1 MRPALR
7 GRTYASPR
15 NLGRQ
20 VLHLLVMCTRVF
32 CLVGLGLRMAAA
44 VSAQNPPADSSQSAS
59 SPSAPVS
66 NSNAPERLVS
76 WKRIIPNILDDQKRI
91 WLFPAHVAEGSH
103 LIPVAG
109 VLGATAALV
118 ALDPVEARYFRGTRS
133 FHTLNRALPSNA
145 TTAGILV
152 VPAALYFTGTLR
164 KDSKTQQTALLAVEA
179 AADAEIP
186 NLFLRNTTRRLRP
199 ADVPQ
204 HGNFSDTWFDS
215 GGNPLKAQGSF
226 PSGHTA
232 AAFAVATVITRRYHT
247 HRWVPFVAYGVAGAI
262 GFSRVSLSAHFLS
275 DVFFGG
281 ALGYSVGRFVV
292 LRQ

>member
-1 MRPALR
+1 MWM
-7 GRTYASPR
+7 S
-15 NLGRQ
+15 
-20 VLHLLVMCTRVF
+20 TRVF
-32 CLVGLGLRMAAA
+32 CLVGLGLPIAGA

-59 SPSAPVS
+59 FPSAPAS
-66 NSNAPERLVS
+66 NSNASERLVS

-91 WLFPAHVAEGSH
+91 WLFPAHLAEGSH
-103 LIPVAG
+103 LVPVAG

-118 ALDPVEARYFRGTRS
+118 ALDPVEARYFRDTRS
-133 FHTLNRALPSNA
+133 FHAFNQSLPSYA

-152 VPAALYFTGTLR
+152 VPAALYFTGILR
-164 KDSKTQQTALLAVEA
+164 KDSKAQQTALLAAEA
-179 AADAEIP
+179 VADAEIP

-199 ADVPQ
+199 ADVPL

-232 AAFAVATVITRRYHT
+232 AAFAVATVIARRYHT
-247 HRWVPFVAYGVAGAI
+247 HRWVPLVAYGVAGAI
-262 GFSRVSLSAHFLS
+262 GLSRISLTTHFSS